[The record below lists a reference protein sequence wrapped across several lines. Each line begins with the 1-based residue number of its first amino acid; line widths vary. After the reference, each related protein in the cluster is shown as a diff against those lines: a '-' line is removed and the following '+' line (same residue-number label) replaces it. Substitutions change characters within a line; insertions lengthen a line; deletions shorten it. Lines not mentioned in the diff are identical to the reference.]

1 MHLSALA
8 IFACALAVAA
18 GFPGPSVAALVARVL
33 VRGWRDVM
41 PFAFAMWAGE
51 ALWLGLAIFGL
62 SALAAAFHWIFVA
75 VKYCGVAYLLFLAWK
90 MWNAPVELPDS
101 GVELPKAPGKMFLAG
116 IAVTLGNPKIMV
128 FYLALLPTIIDL
140 NAVTTAGWLELTV
153 AMIVVLAAIDIG
165 YIVLAHRARKLLAS
179 RRVLRASNRISAM
192 VFGGVAAM
200 IASR

>member
-1 MHLSALA
+1 
-8 IFACALAVAA
+8 
-18 GFPGPSVAALVARVL
+18 
-33 VRGWRDVM
+33 
-41 PFAFAMWAGE
+41 
-51 ALWLGLAIFGL
+51 
-62 SALAAAFHWIFVA
+62 
-75 VKYCGVAYLLFLAWK
+75 
-90 MWNAPVELPDS
+90 
-101 GVELPKAPGKMFLAG
+101 
-116 IAVTLGNPKIMV
+116 V

-179 RRVLRASNRISAM
+179 RRVLRASNRISAI